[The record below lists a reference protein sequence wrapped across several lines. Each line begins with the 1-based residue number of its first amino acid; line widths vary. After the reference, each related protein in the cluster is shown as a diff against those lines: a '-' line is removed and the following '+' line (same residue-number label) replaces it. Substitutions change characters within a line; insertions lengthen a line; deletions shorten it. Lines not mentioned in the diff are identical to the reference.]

1 MNTKLR
7 QLKEDV
13 SRINLLSSISTSSE
27 DEQDDM
33 LDVRDYQGFETEW
46 LKVSQAVKQREE
58 SQQVGDEDKTAIDEL
73 REATFKKTY
82 QVTGNGEISG
92 CVSDDFDLI
101 ARALVVD
108 YSDAWLDALWT
119 KYQTGDF
126 PNGKL
131 LD

>member
-7 QLKEDV
+7 QLEADV
-13 SRINLLSSISTSSE
+13 AQLDLLNNIAASSE

-58 SQQVGDEDKTAIDEL
+58 SQQLSDEDKTAIDEL

-108 YSDAWLDALWT
+108 YSDAWLDALWA

-126 PNGKL
+126 PHGGL
-131 LD
+131 L